1 MYRTRGEL
9 LIAFC
14 TISSY
19 DKLLNIVVKY
29 YSFLIIE
36 FKIEETLK
44 LIKHDRVEQFSL
56 SFNNNN

>member
-44 LIKHDRVEQFSL
+44 LIKHDRVKQF
-56 SFNNNN
+56 

>member
-1 MYRTRGEL
+1 MNNTSQYTTYRTRGEL

-36 FKIEETLK
+36 FKIEE
-44 LIKHDRVEQFSL
+44 
-56 SFNNNN
+56 SFKAD